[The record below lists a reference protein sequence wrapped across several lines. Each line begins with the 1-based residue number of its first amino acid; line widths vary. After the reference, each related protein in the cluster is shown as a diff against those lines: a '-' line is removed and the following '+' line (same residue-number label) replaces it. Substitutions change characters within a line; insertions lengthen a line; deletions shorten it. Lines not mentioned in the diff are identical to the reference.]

1 MQMACLE
8 ENGDWGY
15 DVNVNTEQSCLEYLL
30 QMLQSFF
37 SSSFCN
43 YSESIL
49 TWLYRN
55 FQWENFQQH
64 HFQSREQIF

>member
-49 TWLYRN
+49 T
-55 FQWENFQQH
+55 
-64 HFQSREQIF
+64 